1 MYHWFSDLGKLIHNA
16 FKTCL
21 GIANGWLG
29 LFRVFQIVINLECEG
44 EDDTTVVT
52 WTIYNPAV
60 VLSAVCCSGTASQ
73 LLLTLPSVP
82 ALPARL
88 PFVRASQP

>member
-1 MYHWFSDLGKLIHNA
+1 M
-16 FKTCL
+16 
-21 GIANGWLG
+21 
-29 LFRVFQIVINLECEG
+29 FRNCKRVARSVSCVPNRHQSVESLECEE

-60 VLSAVCCSGTASQ
+60 VLSAVYCCVTASQ

-82 ALPARL
+82 AAALRCACITTVTS
-88 PFVRASQP
+88 F